1 MSERMSLLEFL
12 KERSGIRL
20 SKLEAYLDLVDK
32 ASVQYIPKDLCK
44 QEFSLSNGQ
53 FVITITELAGCWHW
67 HRATVRT
74 FIEQLEKM
82 NQISVTRLTKSQII
96 TIPMLAETPAVSP
109 IDAAL
114 DVFRQKMRTALDEW
128 RSGKMSASACA
139 SECEQLYEDATEEVA
154 IILQKADNGNS
165 IGKVPCGSNIP
176 ESVGHAFCMTALT
189 AVCEATFHQVLSQET
204 DNALATSLLPFFYK
218 DLGGDWLSFIE
229 AAKAISELAL
239 DGSSPALQLYT
250 HKRKLVMATPK
261 QVMDFRPSKGI
272 TTAQSNEHQRRWTEK
287 GWGSAEATGNYD
299 RSRERLNFEIRGGKV
314 YPIDKSRSIPER
326 MADILRSR
334 GIKDPNEG
342 LAEPRFRTVVNFIF
356 GGSRERMTELA
367 FGDQKVDLTH
377 GADNSHLTR
386 CKDIEEWAKDVYRFV
401 ADKYGEENIAIKDGK
416 FAYKQIFAGKDKYE
430 FSARMKALHSEF
442 AEVNKRWGMERG
454 TSVSET
460 GARHRTTEEYRRQL
474 SEQCTTIEQSVAAHQ
489 RTLASLQ
496 SDIRLAE
503 RRVKG
508 LTSMVNNLLQ
518 EKAEKEAALA
528 ELHRQILA
536 GHDNPDALRQQVQ
549 ELEQEL
555 SAIQS
560 KLDDKKE
567 KLSEADRKL
576 DALREEMT
584 AMKERTEELR
594 QEAHRYSDTIR
605 QGADTVLR
613 NALLENMVSEFSER
627 VARLSNEGK
636 DVFDDSLLQAFAENG
651 TEVMYC
657 ATLLFLGYVDDA
669 TTFAEGHGGG
679 GSSSDLKWGR
689 DDDEDERAWARRCMM
704 KAARMMRPSSGK
716 KKKR

>member
-1 MSERMSLLEFL
+1 M
-12 KERSGIRL
+12 
-20 SKLEAYLDLVDK
+20 AK
-32 ASVQYIPKDLCK
+32 ATQV
-44 QEFSLSNGQ
+44 
-53 FVITITELAGCWHW
+53 
-67 HRATVRT
+67 
-74 FIEQLEKM
+74 
-82 NQISVTRLTKSQII
+82 
-96 TIPMLAETPAVSP
+96 
-109 IDAAL
+109 L
-114 DVFRQKMRTALDEW
+114 DV
-128 RSGKMSASACA
+128 
-139 SECEQLYEDATEEVA
+139 
-154 IILQKADNGNS
+154 
-165 IGKVPCGSNIP
+165 
-176 ESVGHAFCMTALT
+176 
-189 AVCEATFHQVLSQET
+189 QV
-204 DNALATSLLPFFYK
+204 
-218 DLGGDWLSFIE
+218 
-229 AAKAISELAL
+229 
-239 DGSSPALQLYT
+239 
-250 HKRKLVMATPK
+250 
-261 QVMDFRPSKGI
+261 SKGI
-272 TTAQSNEHQRRWTEK
+272 TTAQSNEHQRNRSEK
-287 GWGSAEATGNYD
+287 AEKYAKDKGNYD
-299 RSRERLNFEIRGGKV
+299 LSRRHLNFEIAPGGKV
-314 YPIDKSRSIPER
+314 RPIDKSRSIPER
-326 MADILRSR
+326 MAEILERR

-342 LAEPRFRTVVNFIF
+342 LAEPKFRTVVNIIF
-356 GGSRERMTELA
+356 GGSRWRMHELA
-367 FGDQKVDLTH
+367 FGKQFVNFNED
-377 GADNSHLTR
+377 ADNSHIVR
-386 CKDIEEWAKDVYRFV
+386 QKEIERWAKDVYSFV
-401 ADKYGEENIAIKDGK
+401 SGRYGEQNIAAFIVHLDELNPHVHCTLLPIKDGK
-416 FAYKQIFAGKDKYE
+416 FAYKEIFAGKDKYE
-430 FSARMKALHSEF
+430 YSQRMKQLHTDFFS
-442 AEVNKRWGMERG
+442 EVNTKWGMSRG
-454 TSVSET
+454 RSISET
-460 GARHRTTEEYRRQL
+460 GSRHRTTEEYRRML
-474 SEQCTTIEQSVAAHQ
+474 SEECTTIEENIARHQ
-489 RTLASLQ
+489 EVFSSLQ

-560 KLDDKKE
+560 KLDDKQE

-636 DVFDDSLLQAFAENG
+636 DVFDGSLLQAFAENG

-716 KKKR
+716 RKKR

>member
-1 MSERMSLLEFL
+1 M
-12 KERSGIRL
+12 
-20 SKLEAYLDLVDK
+20 
-32 ASVQYIPKDLCK
+32 
-44 QEFSLSNGQ
+44 
-53 FVITITELAGCWHW
+53 
-67 HRATVRT
+67 
-74 FIEQLEKM
+74 
-82 NQISVTRLTKSQII
+82 
-96 TIPMLAETPAVSP
+96 
-109 IDAAL
+109 
-114 DVFRQKMRTALDEW
+114 
-128 RSGKMSASACA
+128 ASA
-139 SECEQLYEDATEEVA
+139 
-154 IILQKADNGNS
+154 
-165 IGKVPCGSNIP
+165 
-176 ESVGHAFCMTALT
+176 
-189 AVCEATFHQVLSQET
+189 
-204 DNALATSLLPFFYK
+204 
-218 DLGGDWLSFIE
+218 
-229 AAKAISELAL
+229 
-239 DGSSPALQLYT
+239 
-250 HKRKLVMATPK
+250 K

-287 GWGSAEATGNYD
+287 GWQSAVAQGNYD
-299 RSRERLNFEIRGGKV
+299 RSRERLNFEIRNGKV
-314 YPIDKSRSIPER
+314 CPVDKSRSIPER
-326 MADILRSR
+326 MAEILRDR

-342 LAEPRFRTVVNFIF
+342 LEEPRFRTVANFIF

-367 FGDQKVDLTH
+367 FGNQKVDLTH
-377 GADNSHLTR
+377 GSDNSHLHR
-386 CKDIEEWAKDVYRFV
+386 CKDIEDWAKDVYRFV
-401 ADKYGEENIAIKDGK
+401 ADKYGEENIVAFIVHLDETNPHTHCTLLPIKDGR

-474 SEQCTTIEQSVAAHQ
+474 SEQCTTIERTITAHQ
-489 RTLASLQ
+489 RTLAPLQ

-508 LTSMVNNLLQ
+508 LTSMVDNLLQ

-536 GHDNPDALRQQVQ
+536 GHDNPDALRRQVHQQ
-549 ELEQEL
+549 EKEL
-555 SAIQS
+555 SSIQT
-560 KLDDKKE
+560 KLDDKQE

-584 AMKERTEELR
+584 AIQERTEELR
-594 QEAHRYSDTIR
+594 QEAYKYSGTI
-605 QGADTVLR
+605 QKGADILLK

-627 VARLSNEGK
+627 AAQLSDEGK
-636 DVFDDSLLQAFAENG
+636 NVFDGSLLQAFAENG

-679 GSSSDLKWGR
+679 GSSSDLKCGR

-704 KAARMMRPSSGK
+704 KAARMMRPSTGK